1 MLILEECRLAMPKD
15 NTFGLVCV
23 NAGNNKVGD

>member
-1 MLILEECRLAMPKD
+1 MLILAESWLAISKK
-15 NTFGLVCV
+15 NRVGLVCV